1 MWSRLL
7 LIGFMALG
15 TASCGFTPVH
25 APGSKTSQALSEI
38 IVAPPGNNR
47 ASYILVVNLED
58 RIGRNPDGN
67 KVLQHGIRIRQQGFG
82 SFGRPFNRTQMIGK
96 VRYRVVSLEDDRVLF
111 GGTVENFVTF
121 FTNDNNIKTSVR
133 KDAIERLMTILAD
146 QLTMELAGRFSRR
159 EP

>member
-7 LIGFMALG
+7 LVVLMGLG

-25 APGSKTSQALSEI
+25 APGSETSQALSEI

-47 ASYILVVNLED
+47 ASYIFVIKLED

-67 KVLQHGIRIRQQGFG
+67 KVLQHDIWVYEQGFG

-96 VRYRVVSLEDDRVLF
+96 VTYKVVSLEDDRVLF

-121 FTNDNNIKTSVR
+121 FTNDDITTSVR
-133 KDAIERLMTILAD
+133 KNAIEDLMTILAD
-146 QLTMELAGRFSRR
+146 QLNTDLTGRLSRR
-159 EP
+159 DS